1 MNPTT
6 LLQLT
11 AGVLC
16 LMFLINCLIAY
27 KNIHA
32 LTVMM
37 QPNYRQNT
45 LRATDMHKHEL
56 ATQAAQRNF
65 CFINIALMVLAVVPL
80 LTALIILTPTK

>member
-1 MNPTT
+1 MNPTL

-11 AGVLC
+11 AGTLC
-16 LMFLINCLIAY
+16 LMFLINCFICY

-32 LTVMM
+32 LAVMM
-37 QPNYRQNT
+37 QPGYRQNT

-65 CFINIALMVLAVVPL
+65 CFLNIALMVLAVVPL
-80 LTALIILTPTK
+80 LTALVILSK

>member
-11 AGVLC
+11 AGILC
-16 LMFLINCLIAY
+16 LMFLINCFIAY

-32 LTVMM
+32 LAVML
-37 QPNYRQNT
+37 QPGYRQNT
-45 LRATDMHKHEL
+45 LRAADMHRHEVQ
-56 ATQAAQRNF
+56 TQAAQRNF

-80 LTALIILTPTK
+80 LTAIVFLSNIK

>member
-1 MNPTT
+1 MNPTL
-6 LLQLT
+6 LLQIAL
-11 AGVLC
+11 GGIC
-16 LMFLINCLIAY
+16 LMFLINCFICY

-32 LTVMM
+32 LAVMM
-37 QPNYRQNT
+37 QPGYRQNT

-80 LTALIILTPTK
+80 LTALVILSK